1 MNNPATLNAVLK
13 AVFLV
18 GTGGALGSL
27 ARYGTSVGCARL
39 FGTGFPWGT
48 LVVNLTGCFIY
59 GLAFALIIRNMV
71 PLGSEL
77 RMFLLAGFLGG
88 FTTFSSFGMETVLFA
103 AEGGMGLALA
113 NILANNVAGLALCA
127 LGLWAGH
134 LL

>member
-1 MNNPATLNAVLK
+1 VSNPATLTAVLK

-27 ARYGTSVGCARL
+27 ARYGTSVACTRL
-39 FGTGFPWGT
+39 FGPQFPWGT
-48 LVVNLTGCFIY
+48 LAVNLSGCFIY

-71 PLGSEL
+71 PLGPEL

-103 AEGGMGLALA
+103 ADGSMGLALV

>member
-1 MNNPATLNAVLK
+1 MNNAATMTAVLK

-39 FGTGFPWGT
+39 FGPQFPWGT
-48 LVVNLTGCFIY
+48 LAVNLLGCFIY
-59 GLAFALIIRNMV
+59 GLAFALIVRNMV
-71 PLGSEL
+71 PLGPEL

-88 FTTFSSFGMETVLFA
+88 FTTFSSFGMETVLFG
-103 AEGGMGLALA
+103 AEGAAGLAVV
-113 NILANNVAGLALCA
+113 NILANNVGGLALCA
-127 LGLWAGH
+127 LGLWAGR

>member
-1 MNNPATLNAVLK
+1 MNNPATMTAVLK

-18 GTGGALGSL
+18 GAGGALGSL

-39 FGTGFPWGT
+39 FGTQFPWGT
-48 LVVNLTGCFIY
+48 LLVNLVGCFIY
-59 GLAFALIIRNMV
+59 GLAFALIVRNAL
-71 PLGSEL
+71 PLASEL

-103 AEGGMGLALA
+103 AEGAAGLAVV

-127 LGLWAGH
+127 LGLWAGR